1 MIKVY
6 DTNKQFLDF
15 IESYKKLRVEDR
27 LDTGLRTLRFQVPCL
42 ARNFELFEEENYLNY
57 QGAEFVIKEINSEKN
72 DFFTVYADANIEDL
86 VGSMYSAFD
95 VHDKTIRSAYDYCLQ
110 NTPWKLDYQSTN
122 KSIVEYQVA
131 NTDAYTMIKVIAAD
145 YKHKLFFDTT
155 DFTLHVYDKRGTTA
169 GTYFSNELKLVSLKK
184 QSSTYNYATVLF
196 PIGKDGLTIGTIN
209 NGKNY
214 IENFSYSNKYIAKI
228 WINEDYDVAEK
239 LKAAAE
245 SYLQSIAV
253 PRASYK
259 LKLSSLD
266 REVEVGDE
274 IILVDKI
281 KRIKQKQRVV
291 RLVRCPQSPEES
303 VVEISNLQENFAF
316 DFINEQKNVRKEL
329 EYVKATLKNL
339 TSS

>member
-1 MIKVY
+1 M
-6 DTNKQFLDF
+6 
-15 IESYKKLRVEDR
+15 
-27 LDTGLRTLRFQVPCL
+27 
-42 ARNFELFEEENYLNY
+42 
-57 QGAEFVIKEINSEKN
+57 
-72 DFFTVYADANIEDL
+72 
-86 VGSMYSAFD
+86 
-95 VHDKTIRSAYDYCLQ
+95 
-110 NTPWKLDYQSTN
+110 
-122 KSIVEYQVA
+122 
-131 NTDAYTMIKVIAAD
+131 
-145 YKHKLFFDTT
+145 
-155 DFTLHVYDKRGTTA
+155 
-169 GTYFSNELKLVSLKK
+169 SLKK